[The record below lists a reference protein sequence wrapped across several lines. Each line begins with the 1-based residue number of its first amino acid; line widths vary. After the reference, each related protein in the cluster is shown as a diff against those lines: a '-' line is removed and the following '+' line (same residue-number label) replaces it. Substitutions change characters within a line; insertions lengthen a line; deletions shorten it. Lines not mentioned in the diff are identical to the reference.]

1 MNFSDPGLVSD
12 PMANE
17 TFKKLQAGAQALLDE
32 RAMVRQ
38 DDARTPALQRFVH
51 FWLLVGRGFVRNR
64 CPVRASA
71 LAYTTLLA
79 LVPLLAVVVSVSTS
93 LLRNSLNKPGEA
105 NPIENMIGMLV
116 ANVAPQLDLV
126 QKTGGADDG
135 SGRQE
140 VVKKISEY
148 IGNIHSGALGATG
161 TVALVFVAIML
172 LSTIEVAF
180 NDIWG
185 VTRGRSWTARV
196 VNYWAAITLGPLVL
210 ILAIAVSTGPHLTAT
225 RAVLGRLPFVGEL
238 FFYFLPFLILSA
250 GFTLFYQLMPNTRV
264 HWRAALVG
272 GVVGGCLWQLN
283 NLFNIIYVSSVVKY
297 VDIYGSL
304 GVVPVFLIGMYF
316 SWLIVLFGAQVAYAF
331 QNRRAYVQEK
341 LAESVSQRD
350 REFVALRVMS
360 TVARRFQMGAK
371 PPTGSE
377 LAEALGVPTRLVSQV
392 VQALIPAG
400 LVVEVAGAETGY
412 APARP
417 LAEITAQDIFHALRT
432 GHGQALATRDDP
444 ERLVAQSAFDNIQQV
459 ERSAASAVTLQALVE
474 KQRS

>member
-1 MNFSDPGLVSD
+1 
-12 PMANE
+12 MANE

-32 RAMVRQ
+32 RAMVAQ
-38 DDARTPALQRFVH
+38 GDARVPALQRFVH
-51 FWLLVGRGFVRNR
+51 FWLLVGRSFVRNR

-79 LVPLLAVVVSVSTS
+79 LIPLLAVVVSVSSS
-93 LLRNSLNKPGEA
+93 LLKKEGEE
-105 NPIENMIGMLV
+105 PIKQLIEKLV

-126 QKTGGADDG
+126 SKTDG
-135 SGRQE
+135 MDETSGRKE
-140 VVKKISEY
+140 LAKKISDF
-148 IGNIHSGALGATG
+148 IGNIRSGALGVSG
-161 TVALVFVAIML
+161 MLALVFVAISL

-185 VTRGRSWTARV
+185 VARGRSWFARV
-196 VNYWAAITLGPLVL
+196 VNYWAAITLGPLIL
-210 ILAIAVSTGPHLTAT
+210 ILAVGLTTGPHFETTQRL
-225 RAVLGRLPFVGEL
+225 LGKLPFLGDLLFQLLPFV
-238 FFYFLPFLILSA
+238 ILSGA
-250 GFTLFYQLMPNTRV
+250 FTVFYQLMPNTRV

-272 GVVGGCLWQLN
+272 GVVGGCLWQFN
-283 NLFNIIYVSSVVKY
+283 NLFNVLYVSRVVTYSK
-297 VDIYGSL
+297 IYGSL
-304 GVVPVFLIGMYF
+304 SIIPLFLIGLYF

-350 REFVALRVMS
+350 REFVALRVMT
-360 TVARRFQMGAK
+360 TVARRFQLGAK

-377 LAEALGVPTRLVSQV
+377 LADALGVPTRLVSQV
-392 VQALIPAG
+392 VQALVPAG
-400 LVVEVAGAETGY
+400 LLIEVAGAETGY

-417 LAEITAQDIFHALRT
+417 LTEITAQDILHALRA

-459 ERSAASAVTLQALVE
+459 ERSAASAVTLQALVDR
-474 KQRS
+474 KQS